1 MTMTMTESGT
11 TTELRCVAALGDG
24 AFTRAQAEIITT
36 AFSNVFIEDDQ
47 GTHFRLVVRE
57 TAGSLV
63 WRAFNFESE
72 AGYWLRSYIT
82 RYGVLTPLDVHLDTL
97 TALNEKT
104 LTISER
110 QDFVWF
116 ALRDLAKAVA
126 ATALTG
132 DAPALPSASLAAWTK
147 AAHIVHSNFGQ
158 NGESAWGIASQWL
171 AQELEQGTASDAVQ
185 A

>member
-1 MTMTMTESGT
+1 MTTIESGT

-24 AFTRAQAEIITT
+24 AFTRAQAETITAT
-36 AFSNVFIEDDQ
+36 FSNVFIEDDQ

-82 RYGVLTPLDVHLDTL
+82 RYGVLTPLDGHLVTL
-97 TALNEKT
+97 AALNEKT
-104 LTISER
+104 LTNFER
-110 QDFVWF
+110 RDFVWF

-126 ATALTG
+126 ATALEGET
-132 DAPALPSASLAAWTK
+132 PALPSASLAVWTK
-147 AAHIVHSNFGQ
+147 AAHIALSNFGQ

-171 AQELEQGTASDAVQ
+171 AHEFAQGTAADAAQ
-185 A
+185 S